1 MNGAEE
7 IKWRP
12 GVRDSPE
19 TMFAIR
25 SNLSSCESTEGKENA
40 SAGSDTGCD
49 SRSTRHQYFSGFS
62 GLELLNL
69 VSAFFQQLYDAI
81 RTREVQ
87 CASHDRSRLTAFQFR
102 FDPRNP
108 CG

>member
-12 GVRDSPE
+12 GVGDSPE

-25 SNLSSCESTEGKENA
+25 SKLTRCESTDGEKNA
-40 SAGSDTGCD
+40 SAGGDTGCD

-62 GLELLNL
+62 GLELLNS

-87 CASHDRSRLTAFQFR
+87 GASHDCSRLAASQFR
-102 FDPRNP
+102 FDP
-108 CG
+108 